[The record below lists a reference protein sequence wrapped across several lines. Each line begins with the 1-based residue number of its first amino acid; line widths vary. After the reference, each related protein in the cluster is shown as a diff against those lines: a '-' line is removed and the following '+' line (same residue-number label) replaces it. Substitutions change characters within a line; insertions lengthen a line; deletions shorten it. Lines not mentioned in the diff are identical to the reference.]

1 MTPVQSA
8 EQITRM
14 NIRVLKES
22 YPAAFNDL
30 VEKCKNP
37 NHKFTRNSEGDS
49 SIILRERCLIN
60 NQGEIINEEMRQ
72 FILNS
77 LEAAGT
83 ALKSANAVQPN
94 QL

>member
-14 NIRVLKES
+14 NIQVLKES
-22 YPAAFNDL
+22 QPAAFKDL

-37 NHKFTRNSEGDS
+37 RHTFARNSEGDS

-60 NQGEIINEEMRQ
+60 NKDEIISEEVRRI
-72 FILNS
+72 ILNS
-77 LEAAGT
+77 LEEIGT
-83 ALKSANAVQPN
+83 ALKAANPVQPN